1 MKYEKKN
8 QQSAHL
14 INLLRQRFT
23 GSDGKLIRGAK
34 SRIAEHIGVSYG
46 SVSQWFEAG
55 KACNHRHHNKIAHL
69 ILSGV
74 EFSARK
80 TGPKLCRP
88 NLGPD

>member
-1 MKYEKKN
+1 MKYQKKN
-8 QQSAHL
+8 EQSAHL
-14 INLLRQRFT
+14 ICLLRQRFT

-80 TGPKLCRP
+80 TGPKVHNSDL
-88 NLGPD
+88 